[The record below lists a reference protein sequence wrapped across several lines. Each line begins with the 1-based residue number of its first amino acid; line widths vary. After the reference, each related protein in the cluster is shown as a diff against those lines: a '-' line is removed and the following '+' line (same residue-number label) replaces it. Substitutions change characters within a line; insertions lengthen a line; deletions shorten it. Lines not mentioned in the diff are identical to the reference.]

1 MQRPVTWRPPVYDV
15 GVAGLLLALGEAQI
29 HSPDPHRVI
38 ANKVFSAIV
47 WGLTAPALAW
57 RRKAPW
63 VAFSI
68 VVLGV
73 TVEALPAPDSGT
85 LAGFAALCVALYT
98 VGREEPELNK
108 IVAGSAIA
116 LLALIFHYA
125 RDPMASNSVESI
137 QATYAVLL
145 FMPVLGR
152 LLSARAARAAALE
165 TELAD
170 QERKKAEAARAAT
183 AQERARIA
191 RELHDV
197 IAHAVSVA
205 IIQSMAA
212 RSALADGQLDHAD
225 RRLAA
230 IEDTARKT
238 LADMRR
244 LVAIDEAA
252 EPTGGAGPQPGLG
265 ALPALVANLAES
277 GTAVHLETN
286 EPAPSLSPGAD
297 LALFRIAQEALTNAI
312 THAPGA
318 AIRIRVCAD
327 DGAVALEV
335 ENDSSGGPDAGP
347 GSGRG
352 LVGMR
357 ERVELYGGTIEAGP
371 SREGGFKVRV
381 KMPFEGVSA

>member
-1 MQRPVTWRPPVYDV
+1 MQRLVTWRPPISDV
-15 GVAGLLLALGEAQI
+15 AVASLLLALGEAQI

-38 ANKVFSAIV
+38 ADKVFSAIV
-47 WGLTAPALAW
+47 WGLTAPVLAW
-57 RRKAPW
+57 RRKVPW
-63 VAFSI
+63 VAFSV

-108 IVAGSAIA
+108 TVAGSAIA

-212 RSALADGQLDHAD
+212 RSALADGHLDHAD
-225 RRLAA
+225 RRLGA
-230 IEDTARKT
+230 IEDTARKA

-252 EPTGGAGPQPGLG
+252 EPSGGPGPQPGLG
-265 ALPALVANLAES
+265 ALPAMVANLAES
-277 GTAVHLETN
+277 GTAVYLETN
-286 EPAPSLSPGAD
+286 EPAPGLSPGAH

-335 ENDSSGGPDAGP
+335 ENDSSGGPDTGP

-357 ERVELYGGTIEAGP
+357 ERVELYGGTFEAGP

-381 KMPFEGVSA
+381 KLPVEGVSA

>member
-1 MQRPVTWRPPVYDV
+1 MSRSISWRPPAFDV
-15 GVAGLLLALGEAQI
+15 ALASVLLALGEAQI

-47 WGLTAPALAW
+47 WGLTAPVLAW
-57 RRKAPW
+57 RRRLSW
-63 VAFSI
+63 VAFSV

-85 LAGFAALCVALYT
+85 IAGFAALCVALYT

-108 IVAGSAIA
+108 TVAASAVA

-152 LLSARAARAAALE
+152 LLGARTARAAALE
-165 TELAD
+165 VELAD
-170 QERKKAEAARAAT
+170 QEHKKIEAARAAT

-212 RSALADGQLDHAD
+212 RSALADGHLEHAD
-225 RRLAA
+225 RRLGS
-230 IEDTARKT
+230 IEDTARKA

-244 LVAIDEAA
+244 LVAIDEAT
-252 EPTGGAGPQPGLG
+252 ERAGDPVPQPGLSEL
-265 ALPALVANLAES
+265 AALVANLAAT
-277 GTAVHLETN
+277 GTDVALENNGLT
-286 EPAPSLSPGAD
+286 PGLSPGAD
-297 LALFRIAQEALTNAI
+297 VALYRIAQEALTNAI

-318 AIRIRVCAD
+318 PIRVRV
-327 DGAVALEV
+327 GRYNGVVSLEV
-335 ENDSSGGPDAGP
+335 ENGIPTGVDAGP

-352 LVGMR
+352 LLGMR
-357 ERVELYGGTIEAGP
+357 QRIALYGGTLEAGP
-371 SREGGFKVRV
+371 SDAGGFRV
-381 KMPFEGVSA
+381 CATLPVEGTSA